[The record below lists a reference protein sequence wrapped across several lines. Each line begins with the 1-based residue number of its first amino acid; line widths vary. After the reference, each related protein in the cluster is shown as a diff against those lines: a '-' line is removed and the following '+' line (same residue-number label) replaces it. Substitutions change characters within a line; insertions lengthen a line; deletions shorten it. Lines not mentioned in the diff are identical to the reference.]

1 MREVVNEDKNTNPV
15 PEVVSK
21 DKNSYPLSEV
31 VSKDRTFTVCL
42 AS

>member
-21 DKNSYPLSEV
+21 DKNSYPLFEV
-31 VSKDRTFTVCL
+31 VSKDRTLTFCL
-42 AS
+42 AW